1 MLKHCGATQQ
11 QATLSIR
18 LIRLS
23 TTIRQKERGGC
34 LLCHLGRC
42 LQEGSIGGIET
53 YFAEPSSPP
62 KGGIMLLQDIHG
74 WKTKNI
80 RLVADK
86 YADAGM
92 HLACSCTYRSSP
104 MHKRILNI
112 PMHTAL
118 DSI

>member
-1 MLKHCGATQQ
+1 M
-11 QATLSIR
+11 
-18 LIRLS
+18 
-23 TTIRQKERGGC
+23 
-34 LLCHLGRC
+34 
-42 LQEGSIGGIET
+42 QEGSIGGIET

-92 HLACSCTYRSSP
+92 HLACSCTCRSSTMP
-104 MHKRILNI
+104 TSEFCTPHL
-112 PMHTAL
+112 TASEAVFKDTVL
-118 DSI
+118 P